1 MSKRF
6 LRGLILSIEYLAL
19 IGSIILI
26 VHSIINSKW
35 EVTAAA
41 LAVIAAIIANF
52 NSQRISWKQEDEYE
66 ADIDINFDVKVMNRM
81 VLLVIENTGGSRAY
95 KVNFA
100 ITPELKVIG
109 NKTIKDGNIS
119 FIDKKERI
127 QYHVSGTVEMFE
139 QNLKGERPKNYIVE
153 YSFSQTENGRIVKK
167 QKTISMEQYRLTTS
181 PDSDLE
187 NFYIKNSNISEKL
200 SKLEKAIL
208 RISNK

>member
-26 VHSIINSKW
+26 VHSIKNSNW

-66 ADIDINFDVKVMNRM
+66 ADIEINFDLKTISRK

-95 KVNFA
+95 KVNFT
-100 ITPELKVIG
+100 ITPELKVIKNEIIKNG
-109 NKTIKDGNIS
+109 NLN

-127 QYHVSGTVEMFE
+127 QYNVSDTADMFT
-139 QNLKGERPKNYIVE
+139 QNLNGERPKDYTVE
-153 YSFSQTENGRIVKK
+153 YSFSQTENGRLVKK
-167 QKTISMEQYRLTTS
+167 QKTISMEQYRMTTS

-187 NFYIKNSNISEKL
+187 DFYIKNSNISDKL
-200 SKLEKAIL
+200 DKLEKAIL
-208 RISNK
+208 QIRK